1 MLLRFYGKQFTH
13 FRTKGR
19 SFGTRKF
26 GRYIHEHMQERI
38 LRVFP
43 EFIVEPISIT
53 KEIGFDIFMTVSMF
67 MMKSLQDHVEMDKE
81 KNVRFKK
88 KYM

>member
-1 MLLRFYGKQFTH
+1 
-13 FRTKGR
+13 
-19 SFGTRKF
+19 
-26 GRYIHEHMQERI
+26 MQERI

-81 KNVRFKK
+81 KKCK
-88 KYM
+88 I

>member
-1 MLLRFYGKQFTH
+1 
-13 FRTKGR
+13 
-19 SFGTRKF
+19 
-26 GRYIHEHMQERI
+26 MQGRI

-43 EFIVEPISIT
+43 EFNVVPISIT
-53 KEIGFDIFMTVSMF
+53 KEIGFNIFMTVSVF